1 MAGDM
6 PVVVGGMDDKLIR
19 PPPTGT
25 SAVVDSGGLR
35 QALLYIRSSST
46 VSVM

>member
-1 MAGDM
+1 MAGNM

-25 SAVVDSGGLR
+25 SAIVDAGGLR
-35 QALLYIRSSST
+35 QALLYTRISIN